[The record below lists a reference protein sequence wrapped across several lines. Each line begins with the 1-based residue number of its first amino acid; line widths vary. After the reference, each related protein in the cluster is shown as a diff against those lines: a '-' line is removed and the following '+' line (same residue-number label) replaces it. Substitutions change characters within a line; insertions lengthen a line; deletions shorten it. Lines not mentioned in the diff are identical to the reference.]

1 MSMDLLVTYD
11 EAARATGCTPCAI
24 RKRLQ
29 KFGVA
34 PVERAKTAGSLGK
47 VRDLY
52 RLSDVL
58 KVAALVRPTGR
69 PQSRPRR
76 ASRALVDDGLSWL
89 PPGIALGDR
98 IAVTNASHDTVIG
111 DLVDIGD
118 VLGHVRLKAGNLRAF
133 GCDAIIRPA
142 PGEELTNR
150 LHTPEM
156 QDPYLLIFSMGNK
169 Y

>member
-1 MSMDLLVTYD
+1 MIEALVTYD
-11 EAARATGCTPCAI
+11 EAARRAGCTPCAI

-29 KFGVA
+29 KFGVV

-47 VRDLY
+47 MRDLY
-52 RLSDVL
+52 RLGDVL
-58 KVAALVRPTGR
+58 RVAAMAQPTGR

-76 ASRALVDDGLSWL
+76 ASRVLVDDGLSWL
-89 PPGIALGDR
+89 QPGIALGDR
-98 IAVTNASHDTVIG
+98 IAVTNANHDTVIG

-150 LHTPEM
+150 VHIPEM
-156 QDPYLLIFSMGNK
+156 QDPYLRIFIK
-169 Y
+169 DY